1 MESPL
6 RQTTKHN
13 IFNKIKNKATS
24 LISKIQ
30 DVKDN
35 VEIKEEIKNIAEN
48 VQENREIDRVAEN
61 YAANTNVN
69 KDDLIRMANYGIFN
83 HETDTIINV
92 PNKGH
97 YTHQSVANN
106 ERRKNQGER
115 VNQFLGGKDDVGGKQ
130 IYTPIGG
137 TGKNL
142 VFDKEKYLNY
152 IEK

>member
-13 IFNKIKNKATS
+13 IFNRIKNKATS
-24 LISKIQ
+24 LVSKIQ

-61 YAANTNVN
+61 YAANTNVE
-69 KDDLIRMANYGIFN
+69 KDDIIRMSGMNIFN
-83 HETDTIINV
+83 HETDTVINV
-92 PNKGH
+92 PNRGL
-97 YTHQSVANN
+97 YNHQLHAEK
-106 ERRKNQGER
+106 ERLKNQGGERR
-115 VNQFLGGKDDVGGKQ
+115 VNLSKDDVGGRQ

-137 TGKNL
+137 TGSNL
-142 VFDKEKYLNY
+142 VFNKEKYLNY
-152 IEK
+152 INN